1 MTSFDDLLSQVP
13 VAQIAD
19 KLGVDQATANTAI
32 SAAIPVLLGGF
43 QAQAGN
49 PDAAAHLEGEI
60 AKQPEDLLEGG
71 VNIDQVDTTAG
82 NQVVEQTFGAEKN
95 TVMSALGNVGGSA
108 ITQDLMSKLLP
119 MLAPIVLAYVGKKM
133 LGGAGAGGGAAT
145 GAQAGGG
152 GIGDI
157 LGSLLGGAT
166 GGGQGGSGGLGDIL
180 GKAVGQNAG
189 SVLGNVL
196 GGLLG
201 GKK

>member
-1 MTSFDDLLSQVP
+1 MTSFDDLLSNVP

-19 KLGVDQATANTAI
+19 KLGVDEATATTAI
-32 SAAIPVLLGGF
+32 NAAIPVLLGGF

-49 PDAAAHLEGEI
+49 PEVGLNLEGEV
-60 AKQPEDLLEGG
+60 ANHPLGLLDGG
-71 VNIDQVDTTAG
+71 VDIDQVDTATG
-82 NQVVEQTFGAEKN
+82 SQIVDQTFGTEKN
-95 TVMSALGNVGGSA
+95 TVISALGGGGGA
-108 ITQDLMSKLLP
+108 QGQELMAKLLP
-119 MLAPIVLAYVGKKM
+119 MLAPIVIAYLGKKM
-133 LGGAGAGGGAAT
+133 LGGGAAAPADTAAAGGS
-145 GAQAGGG
+145 GG

-166 GGGQGGSGGLGDIL
+166 GGKGGAGGLSDIL

>member
-1 MTSFDDLLSQVP
+1 MTSFDDLLSNVP

-19 KLGVDQATANTAI
+19 KLGVDEATATTAI
-32 SAAIPVLLGGF
+32 NAAIPVLLGGF

-49 PDAAAHLEGEI
+49 PDEGLNLEGEV
-60 AKQPEDLLEGG
+60 ANQPHGLLDGG
-71 VNIDQVDTTAG
+71 VDIDKVDVDNG
-82 NQVVEQTFGAEKN
+82 SQIVDQTFGSDKN
-95 TVMSALGNVGGSA
+95 TVISALGNVGGGNA
-108 ITQDLMSKLLP
+108 QDLMAKLLP
-119 MLAPIVLAYVGKKM
+119 LLAPIVLAYLGKKAM
-133 LGGAGAGGGAAT
+133 GGGGAAT
-145 GAQAGGG
+145 GGGETAAAGSG

-166 GGGQGGSGGLGDIL
+166 GGKGGGGLGDIL

-201 GKK
+201 KK

>member
-1 MTSFDDLLSQVP
+1 MTSFDDLLSNVP

-19 KLGVDQATANTAI
+19 KLGVDEATATNAI
-32 SAAIPVLLGGF
+32 NAAIPVLLGGF

-49 PDAAAHLEGEI
+49 PEEGLNLEGEV
-60 AKQPEDLLEGG
+60 ANQPVGLLDGG
-71 VNIDQVDTTAG
+71 VNIDHVDTDSG
-82 NQVVEQTFGAEKN
+82 DKIVDQTFGAEKN
-95 TVMSALGNVGGSA
+95 TVISALGNVGGGNS
-108 ITQDLMSKLLP
+108 QDLMAKLLP
-119 MLAPIVLAYVGKKM
+119 MLAPIVLAYLGKKAM
-133 LGGAGAGGGAAT
+133 GGGGAAA
-145 GAQAGGG
+145 GGEAAASGGG

-166 GGGQGGSGGLGDIL
+166 GGKGGGGLGDIL

-201 GKK
+201 NKK